1 MKELNVKLRV
11 SLTELMVVKQIPFFH
26 ETISQDTQLRLLSLT
41 LALKMYA

>member
-11 SLTELMVVKQIPFFH
+11 SLTELMVVKQILFFH